1 MFTIPTADVLIQG
14 IISGLLMGCIYA
26 LIAAGLSL
34 IFGLMEIVNFA
45 HGEFLMLGMYTAFWT
60 YTLFALDPL
69 FSFPICAGVLF
80 VLGVVTHKGI
90 IRRILGAPMLAQIFA
105 TFGLGI
111 FLRATAQFLWTP
123 DFRQVSEPLVQG
135 PVRLFGV
142 SVGLAQLV
150 AALASLLAFGLLIW
164 FIAKT
169 ETGAALEATA
179 QDRQAASLMGIN
191 TERMYTLG
199 WGISSACV
207 GVAGAFL
214 ASFFYVFPYVGSLFA
229 LLAYVIVALG
239 GFGSIPGSLV
249 AGILIGLVEVLAGLF
264 IAPAFKYVAVFA
276 IYLGVVLIRPQGLFG
291 KF

>member
-14 IISGLLMGCIYA
+14 LINGILMGCIYA

-45 HGEFLMLGMYTAFWT
+45 HGEFLMLGMYTAFWM
-60 YTLFALDPL
+60 YALFALDPL
-69 FSFPICAGVLF
+69 VSVPICGAVLFALGVL
-80 VLGVVTHKGI
+80 THKAI

-111 FLRATAQFLWTP
+111 FLRAMAQFFWTP
-123 DFRQVSEPLVQG
+123 DFRQVAEPLVQG
-135 PVRLFGV
+135 PIRLFGI
-142 SVGLAQLV
+142 SVGLPQLV
-150 AALASLLAFGLLIW
+150 ASMASLAAFGLLIW
-164 FIAKT
+164 FITKT

-191 TERMYTLG
+191 TERMFTLG

-249 AGILIGLVEVLAGLF
+249 AGILIGVIEVMAGLL

-276 IYLGVVLIRPQGLFG
+276 IYLVVVLIRPQGLFG